1 MTKILGTSLQAA
13 DQVALLRT
21 LGLLLQIGLTTFAA
35 DTFGLSLQ
43 MEPLVHVL
51 VLESLFLSLTL
62 ALRKPLFAKESGLFI
77 ALSLDTLFWI
87 SWLHFSGGATNAF
100 ISLLLLPI
108 ALAAVTLPIWAPWA
122 LTAISTLA
130 YSLMIFTV
138 PESPMQHHGM
148 DMSSHY
154 LGMWFNFV
162 ISALVMTTSVALIT
176 KRMRRQDAQ
185 LAFMREG
192 QLRQEQLLALGPA
205 SAQMAHQL
213 ATPLST
219 LRLLLDEMKEESGDA
234 SALVE
239 EMETAL
245 GRCEHTL
252 AELRLATES
261 IRDRRQRPL
270 LFDELMDGL
279 KQKTLLLMPQTEIQ
293 WLMTCTAEKLAE
305 RSILTDM
312 SLTPAIMALIENAAR
327 ASTETLGTAQV
338 DISVDIA
345 PSEDQIYLQ
354 IRDYGTGIAPA
365 LLPQLGTLLI
375 ESPKGLGI
383 ALLLSHASLNRL
395 GAELIL
401 ANHPQGGT
409 VAQIRF
415 SVLGPQSQTSDEA
428 SV

>member
-43 MEPLVHVL
+43 MEPLIHVL
-51 VLESLFLSLTL
+51 VLEILFLSLTL

-108 ALAAVTLPIWAPWA
+108 ALAAVTLPIWAPWV
-122 LTAISTLA
+122 LTAMSTLA

-192 QLRQEQLLALGPA
+192 QLRQEQLLALGTA

-219 LRLLLDEMKEESGDA
+219 LRLLLDEVKEESGDA

-270 LFDELMDGL
+270 LFGELIDGL

-327 ASTETLGTAQV
+327 ASTETLGSAQV

-345 PSEDQIYLQ
+345 PREDQIYLQ
-354 IRDYGTGIAPA
+354 IRDYGAGIAPA

-415 SVLGPQSQTSDEA
+415 SVLGPQSQSTDEA

>member
-1 MTKILGTSLQAA
+1 MTKILGTSLPAA

-21 LGLLLQIGLTTFAA
+21 LGLLLQMGLTTFAA

-51 VLESLFLSLTL
+51 VLETLYLSLTL
-62 ALRKPLFAKESGLFI
+62 VLRKPLFAKESGLFI
-77 ALSLDTLFWI
+77 ALGLDTLFWI
-87 SWLHFSGGATNAF
+87 SWLYFSGGATNAF

-108 ALAAVTLPIWAPWA
+108 ALAAVTLPIWAPWS

-138 PESPMQHHGM
+138 PESQMQHHGM

-192 QLRQEQLLALGPA
+192 QLRQEQLLALGTA

-219 LRLLLDEMKEESGDA
+219 LRLLLDEVKEEGRVVSA
-234 SALVE
+234 SVG
-239 EMETAL
+239 EMEIAL

-261 IRDRRQRPL
+261 IRDRRQHPL
-270 LFDELMDGL
+270 ALNELIDGL
-279 KQKTLLLMPQTEIQ
+279 KQKPHCLCHIQ
-293 WLMTCTAEKLAE
+293 
-305 RSILTDM
+305 
-312 SLTPAIMALIENAAR
+312 SLIGRLPAPFAVDR
-327 ASTETLGTAQV
+327 ATHF
-338 DISVDIA
+338 D
-345 PSEDQIYLQ
+345 
-354 IRDYGTGIAPA
+354 
-365 LLPQLGTLLI
+365 
-375 ESPKGLGI
+375 
-383 ALLLSHASLNRL
+383 
-395 GAELIL
+395 
-401 ANHPQGGT
+401 
-409 VAQIRF
+409 
-415 SVLGPQSQTSDEA
+415 
-428 SV
+428 

>member
-43 MEPLVHVL
+43 MEPLIHVL
-51 VLESLFLSLTL
+51 VLEILFLSLTL

-108 ALAAVTLPIWAPWA
+108 ALAAVTLPIWAPWV
-122 LTAISTLA
+122 LTAMSTLA

-192 QLRQEQLLALGPA
+192 QLRQEQLLALGTA

-219 LRLLLDEMKEESGDA
+219 LRLLLDEVKEESGDA

-270 LFDELMDGL
+270 LFGELIDGL

-327 ASTETLGTAQV
+327 ASTETLGSAQV

-354 IRDYGTGIAPA
+354 IRDYGAGIAPA

-415 SVLGPQSQTSDEA
+415 SVLGPQSQSTDEA